1 MTKNKIIKTTILAGI
16 FSTAFAEN
24 NNKPNTYRN
33 FDWEDFLN
41 KFEEY
46 KKNILQK
53 CEKSVVEIYG
63 KKKERVNLDGFIF
76 DNNNIFNTF
85 NFFVD
90 EKIEKKE
97 YLNGIKTQEL
107 KTNGFVLDENGYI
120 LTNYSNIK
128 GFKDLKVK
136 ISGKEYKVI
145 DVNFDVY
152 SDLALLKIDS
162 MKLEYF
168 PLGDE
173 KNIKNSKSIINIG
186 VDKIGFL
193 KTSVE
198 ADNKK
203 NEDNISVN
211 KKKGRRLFKKS
222 KNKKE
227 SEEKKEEKKEKCVF
241 KNTTKASIPGCECL
255 INLKGEIVGFKV
267 KYGKFFENKIGKY
280 YSIIPS
286 SKIKNIIDCFKN
298 GKKITYDLCGLKLIE
313 NDEKL
318 ASEKLLKIQY
328 GCFIDDVDAE
338 MTKTEFKKNDVII
351 GINGYSIESLNS
363 LFNVFE
369 LVKNSDLIFTVKR
382 LDKDVDIKVNF
393 GIMSEI
399 KLEKADNK
407 LKTKDFVFTNK
418 ENNTVEMKCL
428 NNSVPGLDKSL
439 IITSIDRKKV
449 KNVEEILY
457 LIKKELLKNN
467 DLINLSVLIEGY
479 FSDNKEEKKVFG
491 IKIS

>member
-1 MTKNKIIKTTILAGI
+1 MAKNKIIKTTILAGI
-16 FSTAFAEN
+16 FSAAFAEN
-24 NNKPNTYRN
+24 SNKPNLYRN
-33 FDWEDFLN
+33 FDWEDLLN

-63 KKKERVNLDGFIF
+63 TKKERVNLDGFIF
-76 DNNNIFNTF
+76 DNSDLFNTF
-85 NFFVD
+85 NFFED
-90 EKIEKKE
+90 EKNEKE
-97 YLNGIKTQEL
+97 EHLNGIKTQEL
-107 KTNGFVLDENGYI
+107 KTNGFILDGNGYI
-120 LTNYSNIK
+120 LTNYSNVK

-136 ISGKEYKVI
+136 IGGKEYKVI

-162 MKLEYF
+162 INLEYL

-173 KNIKNSKSIINIG
+173 KNIKNSKSIVNIG

-203 NEDNISVN
+203 ENNSVN
-211 KKKGRRLFKKS
+211 KKKGWKLFKKS

-227 SEEKKEEKKEKCVF
+227 SEEKKEEDKGKCVF
-241 KNTTKASIPGCECL
+241 KNTTNASIPGCECL

-267 KYGKFFENKIGKY
+267 KYGKFLENKIGKY
-280 YSIIPS
+280 CSIIPS

-313 NDEKL
+313 NDDKL
-318 ASEKLLKIQY
+318 ASEKLLKIKY
-328 GCFIDDVDAE
+328 GCFVDDVDAE
-338 MTKTEFKKNDVII
+338 MEKIGFKKYDVIV
-351 GINGYSIESLNS
+351 GINGYSIDSLNS
-363 LFNVFE
+363 LFKMFD
-369 LVKNSDLIFTVKR
+369 LFKKSDLIFTVKR
-382 LDKDVDIKVNF
+382 LDKDVDIKVDF
-393 GIMSEI
+393 GIMSDI
-399 KLEKADNK
+399 KLEIADNK
-407 LKTKDFVFTNK
+407 LKTKDFVFANR

-439 IITSIDRKKV
+439 IITSFDRKKV
-449 KNVEEILY
+449 KNIEEILY
-457 LIKKELLKNN
+457 LIKKELLKNK
-467 DLINLSVLIEGY
+467 DVINLSVLIEGY
-479 FSDNKEEKKVFG
+479 YPDNTEEKKVFG